1 MLSFRRINGNRRK
14 MALSDVLDSLIE
26 ELVGDVAHIALV
38 VDVDKGESGVINGQL
53 DDNPSAA
60 ALASPFSGKAQAE
73 LSHTVVQ
80 LCTLLW
86 ILDKRGQ
93 QLLQVLRQ
101 RAVALLQ
108 PLEGTVELVGKTNF
122 ANHSLSMKSMA
133 SSTVIDGAVSACFML
148 RLMVCASL

>member
-1 MLSFRRINGNRRK
+1 MFFGGKCRCAMLSFRRINGNRRK

-80 LCTLLW
+80 LCTLFLCCKPNNW
-86 ILDKRGQ
+86 FI
-93 QLLQVLRQ
+93 
-101 RAVALLQ
+101 
-108 PLEGTVELVGKTNF
+108 F
-122 ANHSLSMKSMA
+122 
-133 SSTVIDGAVSACFML
+133 
-148 RLMVCASL
+148 